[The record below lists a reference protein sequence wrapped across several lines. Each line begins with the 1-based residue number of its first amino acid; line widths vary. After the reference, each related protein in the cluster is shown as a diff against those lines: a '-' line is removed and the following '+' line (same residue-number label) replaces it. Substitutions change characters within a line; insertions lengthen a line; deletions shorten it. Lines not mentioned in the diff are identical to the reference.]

1 MDYAARLVVQLKNV
15 FFFIFRNHSI
25 IRNVLQVANFPTFLP
40 KTIPL
45 LIVTPQTQPFDIS
58 HLNWWNRHYMNYF
71 PNEKHFYQ
79 QSLNALGQML
89 CVIAR
94 TNTVPKMS
102 QLHISYIFIIKF
114 METLIILSTNLE
126 ITIDH
131 QTSTNGDAVQSSR
144 TFSPSVTTTD
154 AELQEKKKKSLKFFV
169 FQMFGKFKCEII
181 SIV

>member
-1 MDYAARLVVQLKNV
+1 
-15 FFFIFRNHSI
+15 
-25 IRNVLQVANFPTFLP
+25 
-40 KTIPL
+40 
-45 LIVTPQTQPFDIS
+45 
-58 HLNWWNRHYMNYF
+58 
-71 PNEKHFYQ
+71 
-79 QSLNALGQML
+79 
-89 CVIAR
+89 
-94 TNTVPKMS
+94 
-102 QLHISYIFIIKF
+102 

-154 AELQEKKKKSLKFFV
+154 AELYEKKKKSLKFFV